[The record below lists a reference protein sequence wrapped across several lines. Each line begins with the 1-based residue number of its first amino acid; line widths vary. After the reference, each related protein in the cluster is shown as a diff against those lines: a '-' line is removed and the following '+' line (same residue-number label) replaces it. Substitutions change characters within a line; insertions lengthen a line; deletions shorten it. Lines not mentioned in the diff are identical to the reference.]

1 MSKDLFSVHPDPPHG
16 RIPAVGVL
24 LAQLGTPEAP
34 TAKAVRPYLKQFLS
48 DPRVIELPRLLW
60 WLILRLFVLTRR
72 PKASAALYA
81 NIWTEEGSPLLVI
94 SRRIGEAV
102 SRRLEAEIGTPTRV
116 ALGMTYG
123 EPSIASAL
131 RRLRAE
137 GCRRILVFPL
147 YSRYSSSGTGAA
159 VDAVMREL
167 MTWRWVPELRTLQGY
182 HDEPAYIRA
191 LAASVREL
199 WSKDGEPEMLVTSY
213 HGIPDRYFLGGDPYH
228 CQCHKTSR
236 LLAEELSLPAD
247 RYQVTFQSRLGREEW
262 LTPYNDLRLEELAR
276 SGVRSVDVICP
287 GFSVDC
293 LETLDEIGR
302 EARHLFLAAGGE
314 RFRFIPCLNDR
325 PDQIDLYVELIRR
338 NLAGWVESKEEWSEE
353 SAVAAAAES
362 RALAEAMMMI
372 AGVDSEPS
380 AP

>member
-1 MSKDLFSVHPDPPHG
+1 M
-16 RIPAVGVL
+16 PAVGVL

-34 TAKAVRPYLKQFLS
+34 TATALRPYLKQFLS
-48 DPRVIELPRLLW
+48 DPRVIEQPRLKW

-72 PKASAALYA
+72 PAASARLYA
-81 NIWTEEGSPLLVI
+81 NVWTDEGSPLLVI
-94 SRRIGEAV
+94 SRRIAESV
-102 SRRLEAEIGTPTRV
+102 SRRLAGEIGTPTRV

-123 EPSIASAL
+123 EPSTASAL

-147 YSRYSSSGTGAA
+147 YSRYASSSTGATF
-159 VDAVMREL
+159 DAVMREL
-167 MTWRWVPELRTLQGY
+167 TSWRWVPELRTLQGF

-199 WSKDGEPEMLVTSY
+199 WSKDGEPELLVTSY
-213 HGIPDRYFLGGDPYH
+213 HGIPKRYFLNGDPYH

-236 LLAEELSLPAD
+236 LLAEELSLPAE
-247 RYQVTFQSRLGREEW
+247 RYEVTFQSRLGREEW
-262 LTPYNDLRLEELAR
+262 LQPYTDLRLEELAR
-276 SGVRSVDVICP
+276 SGVKRVDVICP

-302 EARHLFLAAGGE
+302 EAREVFLAAGGE

-325 PDQIDLYVELIRR
+325 PEQIDLYVDLIRR
-338 NLAGWVESKEEWSEE
+338 NLAGWVESKEEWDEE
-353 SAVAAAAES
+353 RAREAAAES
-362 RALAEAMMMI
+362 KARAAAMKEGAE
-372 AGVDSEPS
+372 SKPC
-380 AP
+380 